1 VRRAG
6 LVALALLAGC
16 GGGGDKGGDKA
27 AYVRH
32 GNAICARY
40 AKAIAK
46 LGQPTT
52 LSAIG
57 TFITGAMPVLT
68 RTVGEVEKLDPP
80 SGLSGAFAKFRDA
93 ARAAVDRAQRLRNAA
108 EAGDTAEVKAL
119 LAEAAKASKVRVGL
133 ARDAGLQT
141 CAKL

>member
-16 GGGGDKGGDKA
+16 GGGDKGGDKA
-27 AYVRH
+27 AYVRQ
-32 GNAICARY
+32 GDAICARY

-52 LSAIG
+52 LGAIG
-57 TFITGAMPVLT
+57 TFITSAMPVLT

-80 SGLSGAFAKFRDA
+80 SELSDEFGKFRDA

-108 EAGDTAEVKAL
+108 EAGDSTQVKAL

-133 ARDAGLQT
+133 AKDAGLQT
-141 CAKL
+141 CAQL